1 MAILYDVTASS
12 ILADPTGRFQKLKT
26 DAERIAQNELAELLL
41 GLYPPAYTGDDAA
54 ALTVAVAIQVAFQLE
69 QGFTPEIVK
78 SQTRSHPGDTTGYR
92 DRYIHAGA
100 AAIVARVTR
109 TATVGFSPTPR
120 GV

>member
-1 MAILYDVTASS
+1 MSVLYDVTLSG
-12 ILADPTGRFQKLKT
+12 ILAAPDSRFQKLKT
-26 DAERIAQNELAELLL
+26 DDERVAQNELAELLL
-41 GLYPPAYTGDDAA
+41 NLRRPAYTGVDADE
-54 ALTVAVAIQVAFQLE
+54 LTYAVALQVAFQLE
-69 QGFTPEIVK
+69 QGYTPEIVK